1 MKRPPAALPPA
12 VQPVEPTLVW
22 QRPDGSTVD
31 ILVPLAR
38 TVTIGRGETN
48 SVVVESAWV
57 SKTHASV
64 RFADGHYIVE
74 DLQSSNG
81 TRVNDAPIA
90 SSVLTP
96 GDVIHIGDQTFTFV
110 DRAAARGARRRT
122 GQQPRGAAGKLIR
135 LGAVAALTGGIMVVA
150 LRSLLP
156 SEPTMASHA
165 RPASAAAPDGPADVD
180 RLASQVTGESPRV
193 RDVSAT
199 AGQAGIDEADALYD
213 EGMMQ
218 LRVQRF
224 LEAAHLFTAA
234 LEAQPEHPTAR
245 QRLDEALRG
254 LHRTAMQLAAEGDR
268 LASQL
273 RWADAIAAW
282 ENVIDALP
290 PTDGRVAQA
299 KENIE
304 MARQRLSP

>member
-1 MKRPPAALPPA
+1 MRRPPAALPPA
-12 VQPVEPTLVW
+12 AQPVEPTLVW

-38 TVTIGRGETN
+38 TVTIGRGETS

-64 RFADGHYIVE
+64 RFADGHYIIE

-110 DRAAARGARRRT
+110 DRAAAEGARRRRG
-122 GQQPRGAAGKLIR
+122 GQPHRPAGKLIR
-135 LGAVAALTGGIMVVA
+135 LGAVAVLTGGIMVVA
-150 LRSLLP
+150 LRSLIP
-156 SEPTMASHA
+156 PEPTIASHA
-165 RPASAAAPDGPADVD
+165 RPSPAAPAAPADVD
-180 RLASQVTGESPRV
+180 RLASLITGESPRA
-193 RDVSAT
+193 REVSAT
-199 AGQAGIDEADALYD
+199 ARQAGVDEADALYD

-234 LEAQPEHPTAR
+234 LEVQPGHPTAR
-245 QRLDEALRG
+245 RRLDEALRE
-254 LHRTAMQLAAEGDR
+254 LHRTATELVAEGDR

-273 RWADAIAAW
+273 RWADAITTW
-282 ENVIDALP
+282 EKVIDALP